1 MKNKKFEDGTLCHV
15 NFGNRPLNG
24 EIYNYHLAVLFNISG
39 LKNTIFC
46 VPLTSPKLK
55 HFETTDDYN
64 NKDYRNMK
72 YFRYHYI
79 KQTDSIALL
88 EQIRVISIDRLV
100 HFYKD
105 ADNKVIVLNDKEM
118 NLLKNK
124 VTKYV
129 DRILNK
135 KESSKIKKGKRY
147 YPNWCLVSSF
157 FILNNSF

>member
-1 MKNKKFEDGTLCHV
+1 MKKIKFEDGTLCHI

-46 VPLTSPKLK
+46 IPLTSPKIK
-55 HFETTDDYN
+55 HFATTEDYN
-64 NKDYRNMK
+64 NRDYRNMK
-72 YFRYHYI
+72 FFRYHYI

-88 EQIRVISIDRLV
+88 EQVRAISVERLV

-118 NLLKNK
+118 KLLKNK
-124 VTKYV
+124 VTKYINL
-129 DRILNK
+129 ILNK
-135 KESSKIKKGKRY
+135 KENSKIKTEKNATLIG
-147 YPNWCLVSSF
+147 
-157 FILNNSF
+157 